1 MLVYVC
7 IPMIKR
13 INISLLPILFLLLL
27 LLNGCAIPLPP
38 EILSLVGNSASY
50 ITTKKSLSDHIIS
63 QIADRDC
70 AIWYIVKDMNICLD
84 NNNNNNG
91 GEDDPTRYKHN
102 FPTRYGHNFP
112 TRYKHNTPTQHKQ
125 NIPDARYKHNF
136 PTRYNLSEL
145 IIRDIKR

>member
-1 MLVYVC
+1 MLVYVY

-27 LLNGCAIPLPP
+27 LLNGCAIPLPL

-50 ITTKKSLSDHIIS
+50 ITTKKSLSDHVIS
-63 QIADRDC
+63 QIAGRDC

-84 NNNNNNG
+84 NYNNNNDG
-91 GEDDPTRYKHN
+91 GGDDPTQHEHSI
-102 FPTRYGHNFP
+102 PTHYGHNIP
-112 TRYKHNTPTQHKQ
+112 TH
-125 NIPDARYKHNF
+125 
-136 PTRYNLSEL
+136 YNLSEL

>member
-1 MLVYVC
+1 MLVCVC

-27 LLNGCAIPLPP
+27 LLNGCAIPLPL

-63 QIADRDC
+63 QIAGRDC

-84 NNNNNNG
+84 NNNNNNNNG
-91 GEDDPTRYKHN
+91 GEDNPTQHEHN
-102 FPTRYGHNFP
+102 IPTHYGHNIP
-112 TRYKHNTPTQHKQ
+112 TH
-125 NIPDARYKHNF
+125 
-136 PTRYNLSEL
+136 YNLSEL

>member
-1 MLVYVC
+1 MLCWCMC

-27 LLNGCAIPLPP
+27 LLNGCAIPLPL

-84 NNNNNNG
+84 NYNNNG

-102 FPTRYGHNFP
+102 FPTRYGHSFP
-112 TRYKHNTPTQHKQ
+112 TRYGH
-125 NIPDARYKHNF
+125 NIPDARYEHNF

>member
-1 MLVYVC
+1 MLVYVY

-27 LLNGCAIPLPP
+27 LLNGCAIPLPL
-38 EILSLVGNSASY
+38 EIISLVGNSASY

-84 NNNNNNG
+84 NNNNNDG
-91 GEDDPTRYKHN
+91 GGDDPTQHEHSI
-102 FPTRYGHNFP
+102 PTHYGHNIP
-112 TRYKHNTPTQHKQ
+112 TH
-125 NIPDARYKHNF
+125 
-136 PTRYNLSEL
+136 YNLSEL

>member
-27 LLNGCAIPLPP
+27 LLNGCAIPLPL

-84 NNNNNNG
+84 NNNNNNNG
-91 GEDDPTRYKHN
+91 GEDNPTQHEHSI
-102 FPTRYGHNFP
+102 PTHYGHNIP
-112 TRYKHNTPTQHKQ
+112 TH
-125 NIPDARYKHNF
+125 
-136 PTRYNLSEL
+136 YNLSEL

>member
-1 MLVYVC
+1 
-7 IPMIKR
+7 MIKR

-27 LLNGCAIPLPP
+27 LLNGCAIPLPL
-38 EILSLVGNSASY
+38 EIISLVGNSASY

-91 GEDDPTRYKHN
+91 GEDN
-102 FPTRYGHNFP
+102 
-112 TRYKHNTPTQHKQ
+112 PTQHKQ
-125 NIPDARYKHNF
+125 NIPTQHEHNI
-136 PTRYNLSEL
+136 PTHYNLSEL

>member
-1 MLVYVC
+1 MLVCVC

-27 LLNGCAIPLPP
+27 LLNGCAIPLPL

-63 QIADRDC
+63 QIAGRDC

-91 GEDDPTRYKHN
+91 GEDNPTQHEHSI
-102 FPTRYGHNFP
+102 PTHYGHNIP
-112 TRYKHNTPTQHKQ
+112 TH
-125 NIPDARYKHNF
+125 
-136 PTRYNLSEL
+136 YNLSEL